1 MRRQVAYVKRLLKLV
16 THIALDGNYISSRNF
31 IFVFLKR
38 NTPDIKHH
46 VGEDH
51 SNSFSHIITHNNLD
65 SNSTFRYPQVS
76 SLRFEHLATKLR
88 T

>member
-1 MRRQVAYVKRLLKLV
+1 MRRQVAYVEKAFQTRNSYGFGQEL
-16 THIALDGNYISSRNF
+16 YITEELYF

-51 SNSFSHIITHNNLD
+51 INLRKY
-65 SNSTFRYPQVS
+65 FWYFYKKGKGARKI
-76 SLRFEHLATKLR
+76 LACRKQFLKF
-88 T
+88 